1 MSAYTTIEM
10 TRSQV
15 KSMIHDKV
23 EHMTDSELE
32 RIADIILE
40 KSLHNVI
47 ILGE

>member
-1 MSAYTTIEM
+1 MSAYSTIKM

-15 KSMIHDKV
+15 KSMICDKV

-32 RIADIILE
+32 RIADIILD
-40 KSLHNVI
+40 KSLYNVI

>member
-1 MSAYTTIEM
+1 MSAYSTIEM
-10 TRSQV
+10 TRSKV

-32 RIADIILE
+32 KIADIILE
-40 KSLHNVI
+40 KSLYNVI